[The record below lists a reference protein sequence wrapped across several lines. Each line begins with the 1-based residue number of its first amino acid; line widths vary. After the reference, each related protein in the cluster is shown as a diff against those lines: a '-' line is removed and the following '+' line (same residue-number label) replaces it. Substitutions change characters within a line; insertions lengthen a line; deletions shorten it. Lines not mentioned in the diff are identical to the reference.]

1 MKKKELTANE
11 LRTRL
16 IELRERMQAMND
28 KAEAEGCRA
37 FTAEEEQQWAAAKAE
52 VSIIQRSLDL
62 AALSPD
68 EAVQRE
74 VKDVFLS
81 AATMPRIT
89 TERANSGKRFREAL
103 KTKGEVAI
111 ELREATFST
120 EVGAAIPVYVQ
131 DFIEPLERGL
141 IYDLVG
147 AKIKYGLSGTESY
160 PIAPY
165 IEATIAGEKVKI
177 EDTTITLKALQPKP
191 QKLGIACKLSGLAN
205 IQTDGAVYSWLVAE
219 VVKAV
224 ARTLNHWMFRTT
236 AIAEGVRGV
245 FVYDA
250 DANPIH
256 QKSFASKLPTYLELV
271 QMRGSVMSTG
281 AYSDGTYAYVM
292 SAEMYS
298 ALEATPITEG
308 GDRMIITDGKI
319 GGFPV
324 YLTEDIE
331 YTTNSQKNVTP
342 KHVGFGRWS
351 DALLGQF
358 GGMRLVIDPY
368 TDSSSDITQV
378 TLNTYWAVDPI
389 RPKSFVI
396 GTVSA

>member
-16 IELRERMQAMND
+16 IALRERMQAMND

-37 FTAEEEQQWAAAKAE
+37 FTAEEEQQWAAAKNE

-62 AALSPD
+62 ATLSPD

-103 KTKGEVAI
+103 KTKGDVVI
-111 ELREATFST
+111 ELRDAATFST
-120 EVGAAIPVYVQ
+120 AVGAAIPVYVQ
-131 DFIEPLERGL
+131 DFIEPLEHGL
-141 IYDLVG
+141 IYNLVG
-147 AKIKYGLSGTESY
+147 AKIKYGLSSTESY

-165 IEATIAGEKVKI
+165 IEATIGGETVKI
-177 EDTTITLKALQPKP
+177 EDTTITLKSLQPKP
-191 QKLGIACKLSGLAN
+191 QKLGISCPLSGLAN
-205 IQTDGAVYSWLVAE
+205 IQTDGAIYAWLVAE

-224 ARTLNHWMFRTT
+224 ARTLNSWMFRTA
-236 AIAEGVRGV
+236 AIVEGIRGV
-245 FVYDA
+245 FAYDA
-250 DANPIH
+250 DANPIQ
-256 QKSFASKLPTYLELV
+256 QKSFAGKVPTYLELV
-271 QMRGSVMSTG
+271 QMRGAVMATG

-298 ALEATPITEG
+298 TLEATPITEG
-308 GDRMIITDGKI
+308 GDRMIVADGKI

-331 YTTNSQKNVTP
+331 YTTAGKNATP

-368 TDSSSDITQV
+368 TGKNSDITTI
-378 TLNTYWAVDPI
+378 TLNTYWAIDTI
-389 RPKSFVI
+389 RPKSFVL